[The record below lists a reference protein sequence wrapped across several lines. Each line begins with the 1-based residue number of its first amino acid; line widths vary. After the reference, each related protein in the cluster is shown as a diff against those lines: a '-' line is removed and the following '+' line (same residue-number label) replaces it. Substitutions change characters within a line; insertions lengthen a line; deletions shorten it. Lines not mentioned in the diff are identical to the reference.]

1 MPKIRKKPSGLC
13 QWGCRRKASNPSRI
27 CDICWAN
34 RAELAALRHL
44 DDALKPKKVLSEA
57 AKEKLKAG
65 RKAVSDAKMA
75 IQATLGEK
83 A

>member
-1 MPKIRKKPSGLC
+1 MLGGEHTITAG
-13 QWGCRRKASNPSRI
+13 A
-27 CDICWAN
+27 
-34 RAELAALRHL
+34 
-44 DDALKPKKVLSEA
+44 VEA